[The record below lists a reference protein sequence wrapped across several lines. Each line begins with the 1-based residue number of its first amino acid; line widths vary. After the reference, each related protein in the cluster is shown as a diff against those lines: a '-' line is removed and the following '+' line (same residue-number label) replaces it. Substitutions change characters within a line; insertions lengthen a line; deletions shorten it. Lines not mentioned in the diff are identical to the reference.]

1 MNIQEEVQTAIKN
14 NKVVFGYRRSI
25 KFIKLNT
32 PKLIVVAN
40 NLPEKLRKDI
50 EHHVKVG
57 GIKMETFNG
66 TSRELGII
74 CSKPFPV
81 STLVI
86 KG

>member
-1 MNIQEEVQTAIKN
+1 MSVQEEVQTALKN
-14 NKVVFGYRRSI
+14 GKAILGYRRSI

-32 PKLIVVAN
+32 PKLIVLSN
-40 NLPEKLRKDI
+40 NMPEKMKKEV
-50 EHHVKVG
+50 EHNAKIGGVG
-57 GIKMETFNG
+57 VEIFNG
-66 TSRELGII
+66 TSKELGII